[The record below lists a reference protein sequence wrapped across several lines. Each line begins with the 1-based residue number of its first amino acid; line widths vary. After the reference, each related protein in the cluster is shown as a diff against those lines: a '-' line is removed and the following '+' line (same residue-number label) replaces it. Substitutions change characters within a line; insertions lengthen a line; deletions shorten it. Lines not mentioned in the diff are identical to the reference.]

1 LWLCWSTYGDG
12 IENFEGTDATI
23 QFIVG
28 ETRFQIKGSIL
39 SVSKHTPILKIVVF
53 SNFIT
58 GKEFISLLKKEHT
71 VEVSIIAPKELVA
84 KLDIT
89 ADTFSLNG
97 FVATMLKAEE
107 YCKEQYQVGKPTEST
122 TKLNKSER
130 TINVSEGVKELFIFL
145 IFLIFLMMLFAV
157 RKGFIQSGNKVDNGK
172 EESRDLTAK
181 TDNDF
186 NRTIDKI
193 KEDGSEK
200 TLKVPSSEETLP
212 KNIRDLYFFEE
223 SDEENHETNLS
234 SIKDNNS
241 IKVQAQDTQKATKP
255 DKDPEFDKKN
265 LILQRFLM
273 IQELPLGEGKPQAL
287 FTDEQEKARYIHFV
301 FGAID
306 LLSRTIKDEKRS
318 ELWAMTTS
326 MGRAAILFGI
336 DEALNHVESF
346 GRTDNKSLEAASKS
360 GWDAM
365 RIFLLGLNDKAS
377 KEDTLKNALSLFKAV
392 REQ

>member
-1 LWLCWSTYGDG
+1 MDKISGYYIDHSTLE
-12 IENFEGTDATI
+12 IENTQRRETIQMNTKVVNLNPQVSDAIKHYSTDLLSSLKEFQNVNIREIQHHVLGTTILRITYEFCGDSNDPLQRPVYLQISVWEAKVKKTFFTSYNTI
-23 QFIVG
+23 QFVFQEN
-28 ETRFQIKGSIL
+28 ETKDRITHKIL
-39 SVSKHTPILKIVVF
+39 YEIDNIVVKSF
-53 SNFIT
+53 LALSEKDKAKAV
-58 GKEFISLLKKEHT
+58 KEFIYTGNSGALKKRSDYITET
-71 VEVSIIAPKELVA
+71 TTPK
-84 KLDIT
+84 
-89 ADTFSLNG
+89 S
-97 FVATMLKAEE
+97 
-107 YCKEQYQVGKPTEST
+107 
-122 TKLNKSER
+122 
-130 TINVSEGVKELFIFL
+130 
-145 IFLIFLMMLFAV
+145 
-157 RKGFIQSGNKVDNGK
+157 DN
-172 EESRDLTAK
+172 
-181 TDNDF
+181 
-186 NRTIDKI
+186 
-193 KEDGSEK
+193 
-200 TLKVPSSEETLP
+200 
-212 KNIRDLYFFEE
+212 
-223 SDEENHETNLS
+223 
-234 SIKDNNS
+234 
-241 IKVQAQDTQKATKP
+241 
-255 DKDPEFDKKN
+255 DPEFDKKN

-326 MGRAAILFGI
+326 MGRAAVLFGI